1 VNKQALSLAACIAAG
16 YPGLSSAIGL
26 GDIKS
31 SSHLNQPLSAKIE
44 LLSTTAQEANQVQ
57 VRLASPDV
65 FNRVGIERPAY
76 LDSLRFS
83 STMQNGK
90 PVILVSS
97 SQPINEPF
105 VNFLLEVSWPQ
116 GQLLKEYTILL
127 DPPVLMQ
134 TGAEAGGSA
143 ASVRAEPR
151 NIGMVNRVQQ
161 QVPAQNTRNNQQTYN
176 LSGEMPPPVQQTTS
190 RSATASSGTTK
201 YRVRSGDTLYKIAS
215 KMKPGGV
222 TSDQMMLAIF
232 RANPNAFRK
241 DNINYLKAGAV
252 LQMPGTSQASGVTS
266 QEAKRTVRKHYAE
279 WKKFR
284 SNVATK
290 TVPQNQADKAAATKT
305 QNKASSASKT
315 TTAKNNK
322 NPRLE
327 VMGADKTAQ
336 SANAGAGKGNVS
348 AAGNARL
355 ADLQKQLA
363 LAREALVTKQRE
375 NADLK
380 SRVTEL
386 ESLVNKKNRLI
397 QLKNQQLAKAQNAVS
412 NKPDTGKAEANKATP
427 TPATQSQGRFNNQAK
442 NQQANN
448 PLNKTEVTQPNQTQG
463 RFNNPANNN
472 ASSQAQV
479 GKDLPKQIANQA
491 NKDAGQVNRSVPP
504 ANQQTPAANLNT
516 PEQNLSPAQLA
527 QKRREAMEAEN
538 AKQQAETNNT
548 GFKPEK
554 ENSLMDLLSS
564 PIVTAAGAGSILLL
578 LLGWLLLSRRKNKPE
593 RDPDNTR
600 LDDDFAY
607 DESPAFDTGDD
618 FVAKADDDLS
628 LDELSNDFS
637 AQKTFDDEMSAIKD
651 DELDISIP
659 SDDEFMLADANT
671 EDGSDLDEEDDILQE
686 ADVYIVYGLHDQA
699 ETELKKAIKDN
710 PEKLEYR
717 HKLLE
722 NYLASNNK
730 DAFDQQA
737 EAFLKIDGANKD
749 ALWKK
754 VVEMGRKIS
763 PDNTLYQADSSS
775 AKGMAGAAVAA
786 AAAGAAGIAATVNA
800 KASDANDAVQEET
813 QTIEES
819 VDNLFDDLADDG
831 QDVMSSMNNELDD
844 AELSMPDDVN
854 LSLDDLDDEFDLDMD
869 DEFSLDDLENEL
881 DQNAKM
887 LSSSDDAGDSDDVLF
902 EGDDDNIIDFD
913 SLLPDNP
920 SASTSKTKDD
930 FDLASLS
937 LEVDEQGGLGKILPK
952 DTPYTAK
959 GNQNFND
966 DMVLED
972 NVLDFLDL
980 PEEDLDLHDAHISTK
995 LDLARAYLDMGDI
1008 EGARSTLEEVIV
1020 EGSDAQRMEAEELL
1034 HQTG

>member
-1 VNKQALSLAACIAAG
+1 MNKQALSLAACIAAG

-31 SSHLNQPLSAKIE
+31 NSHLNQPLSAKIE

-134 TGAEAGGSA
+134 TGAEASGNT

-151 NIGMVNRVQQ
+151 NTGVVNRVQQ
-161 QVPAQNTRNNQQTYN
+161 PVPTQNARNNQATYN
-176 LSGEMPPPVQQTTS
+176 LSGEMPPPVQQT
-190 RSATASSGTTK
+190 SAASTKSSSGTTK
-201 YRVRSGDTLYKIAS
+201 YRVRSGDTLFKIAS
-215 KMKPGGV
+215 RMKPRGV

-232 RANPNAFRK
+232 RANPKAFRK

-252 LQMPGTSQASGVTS
+252 LQMPGSTVASGVTS

-290 TVPQNQADKAAATKT
+290 TVPQKQADRAAATKT
-305 QNKASSASKT
+305 QNKAQTPPKT
-315 TTAKNNK
+315 TTAKNNQT

-327 VMGADKTAQ
+327 VMGADKTGKG
-336 SANAGAGKGNVS
+336 ANAGAGKGNVS

-397 QLKNQQLAKAQNAVS
+397 QLKNQQLAKAQNAVA
-412 NKPDTGKAEANKATP
+412 NRTDNTKQAANNNTPANKAT
-427 TPATQSQGRFNNQAK
+427 TPPANQNQAQGRFNNQANNATSTPA
-442 NQQANN
+442 NQA
-448 PLNKTEVTQPNQTQG
+448 QG
-463 RFNNPANNN
+463 RFNNQTNNTP
-472 ASSQAQV
+472 SQAQV

-527 QKRREAMEAEN
+527 QKRREAMEAEK
-538 AKQQAETNNT
+538 AKEAETNNT

-593 RDPDNTR
+593 RDPENTR

-607 DESPAFDTGDD
+607 DEPSDFDTKDD
-618 FVAKADDDLS
+618 FSAKVDDELS
-628 LDELSNDFS
+628 LDELSDDFS
-637 AQKTFDDEMSAIKD
+637 AQKSFEDEMNAIKD

-659 SDDEFMLADANT
+659 SDDEFSINDSLA
-671 EDGSDLDEEDDILQE
+671 EDSTDIDEEDDILQE

-699 ETELKKAIKDN
+699 ETELKKAIKEHPN
-710 PEKLEYR
+710 KLEYR

-737 EAFLKIDGANKD
+737 EAFLKTDGANKD

-786 AAAGAAGIAATVNA
+786 AAAGAAGIAAAVSA
-800 KASDANDAVQEET
+800 KADDAKDVVQEEANELT
-813 QTIEES
+813 DS
-819 VDNLFDDLADDG
+819 VDNMFDDLAEDT
-831 QDVMSSMNNELDD
+831 QDVMDSVSNELDD
-844 AELSMPDDVN
+844 AELNTPDEVN
-854 LSLDDLDDEFDLDMD
+854 FSLDDLDDDFNLDLD

-881 DQNAKM
+881 DKNAQM
-887 LSSSDDAGDSDDVLF
+887 LTPETNTGDNNDVLF
-902 EGDDDNIIDFD
+902 DADADNVIDFD
-913 SLLPDNP
+913 SILSDN
-920 SASTSKTKDD
+920 ASEPMSKSRNDL
-930 FDLASLS
+930 DLASLS
-937 LEVDEQGGLGKILPK
+937 LEVDEKGGIGKILPK
-952 DTPYTAK
+952 DTPYTSE

-966 DMVLED
+966 DTVLED